1 MWDSASQWWT
11 MIGEGLRQ
19 GGARHCGGVA
29 GYFPTFP
36 VITSPIPSIGHN
48 EVIGVCR
55 VGPEAADP
63 HGREHWAEM
72 LANPR
77 KPVEHWHQLVEVGE
91 VASAMHGH
99 WSQ

>member
-1 MWDSASQWWT
+1 MRGTHEVEQ
-11 MIGEGLRQ
+11 GLV
-19 GGARHCGGVA
+19 GGVWL
-29 GYFPTFP
+29 PPLTFP
-36 VITSPIPSIGHN
+36 VITFPIPSIGHN

-77 KPVEHWHQLVEVGE
+77 KPVEHWHQLVEVSGGRLCHAWAPG
-91 VASAMHGH
+91 V
-99 WSQ
+99 Q